1 MEQQQMPATQPEDE
15 INLLELSMVLVKHM
29 RLILIISLL
38 AAVASVGISLL
49 LPNIYTATAKV
60 MPPQK
65 EGGNLSAALGQLGGL
80 AAAAGLGAGFGG
92 SADLYVSILKSRSVA
107 DAVIQKLDLKKE
119 FKAKT
124 ADDARRIFA
133 STVLVKPGSKDNVI
147 TITADH
153 KSPEMAARLVTVTVE
168 ELGRR
173 TVQLNLAKVSNDRV
187 FLEKRLEVVKKDLK
201 KAEEEM
207 KVFAQNNKTIKV
219 DDQAK
224 ASIEGV
230 AKLKAELALKEVQ
243 LAAKRSYQTDENP
256 EVMLLMAAVVG
267 LKRELNQ
274 LGGSGGGVG
283 DGIPSVGN
291 IPALALEYAR
301 RMRQVKIQEAILE
314 QLTKQFEMEKINEA
328 RDSSTLQILDD
339 AVVPDRKS
347 KPKRLLIVLLSTV
360 TAFFCAVFLVFIKE
374 YMAKLSPED
383 SALMAEMKGMLKGML
398 RLRRPVHQ
406 RD

>member
-1 MEQQQMPATQPEDE
+1 MEQQQMQAAQPEDE
-15 INLLELSMVLVKHM
+15 INLLELSMVLVKNM
-29 RLILIISLL
+29 RLIVIITLL
-38 AAVASVGISLL
+38 AAVVSAGFSLS

-60 MPPQK
+60 IPPQK
-65 EGGNLSAALGQLGGL
+65 EGGGLSSALGQLGGL
-80 AAAAGLGAGFGG
+80 AAVAGMGTGFGG

-124 ADDARRIFA
+124 ADDARSIFA
-133 STVLVKPGSKDNVI
+133 RTVLIKPGSKDNVI

-153 KSPEMAARLVTVTVE
+153 KNPEMAARLATVTVE

-173 TVQLNLAKVSNDRV
+173 TVQLNFAKVSNERI
-187 FLEKRLEVVKKDLK
+187 FLEKRLEVVRTDLK
-201 KAEEEM
+201 KAEEEF
-207 KVFAQNNKTIKV
+207 KVFAQSNKAVKV

-256 EVMLLMAAVVG
+256 EVTLLMAAVAG
-267 LKRELNQ
+267 LKRELSLQ
-274 LGGSGGGVG
+274 SGSGGGVG
-283 DGIPSVGN
+283 EGIPSVGN
-291 IPALALEYAR
+291 IPGLAIEYAR

-328 RDSSTLQILDD
+328 RDKSTLQILDD
-339 AVVPDRKS
+339 AVVPDQKS
-347 KPKRLLIVLLSTV
+347 KPKRSLIVILSAV
-360 TAFFCAVFLVFIKE
+360 TAFFCSIFIVFIKE
-374 YMAKLSPED
+374 YLAKLSPED
-383 SALMAEMKGMLKGML
+383 SAVVAEMKGTLKGMV
-398 RLRRPVHQ
+398 RLRRSADG